1 MDNTLATLLGS
12 DALSVEMLAQLQEA
26 FDAKVAEKVAEARK
40 EAEVSIR
47 EEFAARFAHDKNTF
61 VEAMDKML
69 TDVVT
74 ETETKKAAEVKS
86 LREAKARLEKTI
98 AEGKSFYKRKLSE
111 DIQTSNTFINNGLE
125 AVVKGLAEQKAKL
138 AAKERQLDEAYAAN
152 KKVMEGE
159 HAARLKKI
167 DEFVI
172 SSVTRELKEFAQDQ
186 RALNEARAR
195 LAGEAKA
202 KLAETQKK
210 FVAESAR
217 KVERVVN
224 ETLTREMRQLHEDL
238 EANRQNMF
246 GRRIFEAVAA
256 EFMTSYLAEGTEVR
270 KLQNMLESKNAELET
285 AKTKLDETVK
295 ATQTFAR
302 KVKLAEDRAAREK
315 IMSELLSPL
324 RGEKRAVMESMLET
338 IKTDALRTQFDR
350 LLPVVLAEG
359 RRKPTTASTTAAPV
373 RLNETKA
380 QAPARPAIV
389 NGNKP
394 NRLAEAVNAE
404 IEGDAEIHAEIA
416 SICKLA
422 GVNR

>member
-1 MDNTLATLLGS
+1 
-12 DALSVEMLAQLQEA
+12 MLTQLQEA

-40 EAEVSIR
+40 EAEVAIR
-47 EEFAARFAHDKNTF
+47 EEFAARFAHDKDTF
-61 VEAMDKML
+61 VQAVEKALD
-69 TDVVT
+69 DVVT
-74 ETETKKAAEVKS
+74 ETETRKAAEVKS

-98 AEGKSFYKRKLSE
+98 AEGKRFYKKKLGE
-111 DIQTSNTFINNGLE
+111 DIESSHAFIERGL
-125 AVVKGLAEQKAKL
+125 ASVVKGLSEQKAAL
-138 AAKERQLDEAYAAN
+138 AAKERKLDEAYAAD
-152 KKVMEGE
+152 KATMVAE
-159 HAARLKKI
+159 HAARLKKV

-210 FVAESAR
+210 FVAESAK

-256 EFMTSYLAEGTEVR
+256 EFMTSYLAEGTEMR
-270 KLQNMLESKNAELET
+270 KLQKVVEAKEAELNT
-285 AKTKLDETVK
+285 VKTKLDETVQ
-295 ATQTFAR
+295 ASQNFAR

-315 IMSELLSPL
+315 IMAELLSPL

-338 IKTDALRTQFDR
+338 IKTDALKTQFDR

-359 RRKPTTASTTAAPV
+359 RRKPA
-373 RLNETKA
+373 
-380 QAPARPAIV
+380 APARLTETRAPAPSRGSV
-389 NGNKP
+389 VTGDKP

-404 IEGDAEIHAEIA
+404 IEGDAEINAEIA
-416 SICKLA
+416 SIAKLA
-422 GVNR
+422 GIRS